1 MFFYF
6 SSSDVIGE
14 DQLSEFWNRDDN
26 ASGSD
31 EDISGSDGKSLSFL
45 GRVGVG
51 GGGVL
56 LDFLFIILLIE
67 PL

>member
-31 EDISGSDGKSLSFL
+31 EDISDSDGKSLSFL
-45 GRVGVG
+45 GRVGG
-51 GGGVL
+51 GGGGDGGVVGL
-56 LDFLFIILLIE
+56 SFYYPTD
-67 PL
+67 